1 MKNSSELN
9 DDKLT
14 NGRDELSKFIV
25 LESAKLD
32 KNDLENQQEQEE
44 QPNLQGDRANVA
56 LLTCLYFMQGIVSG
70 LSAAMPLL
78 LQNYGASYTQQA
90 QFSMA
95 VWPFSL
101 KLLWAPIIDSLYS
114 KRFGRRK
121 SWLIPTQFLTGIFM
135 LILSFYINLWLS
147 GDGQKPNIEVL
158 TILYFGLNFLA
169 ASQDVTVDGWAVQ
182 MVQRRNT
189 GYIATCNQ
197 CGQKSGFFVGFAL
210 FTALESAEF
219 CNKYLR
225 NVAQPVGL
233 ITMSGKSL

>member
-1 MKNSSELN
+1 MNNTSELN

-25 LESAKLD
+25 LESATDQISNKLD
-32 KNDLENQQEQEE
+32 KNDLENDDQQE
-44 QPNLQGDRANVA
+44 QPNLQGDRGNVA
-56 LLTCLYFMQGIVSG
+56 LLTFLYFMQGIVSG

-101 KLLWAPIIDSLYS
+101 KLVWAPIIDCLYS

-121 SWLIPTQFLTGIFM
+121 SWLIPTQFLTAMFM

-147 GDGQKPNIEVL
+147 GDGHKPNIQIL
-158 TILYFGLNFLA
+158 TVLYFGLNFLA
-169 ASQDVTVDGWAVQ
+169 ASQDVTVYGWAVQ
-182 MVQRRNT
+182 MVKRRNT
-189 GYIATCNQ
+189 GYIAS
-197 CGQKSGFFVGFAL
+197 K
-210 FTALESAEF
+210 
-219 CNKYLR
+219 
-225 NVAQPVGL
+225 
-233 ITMSGKSL
+233 